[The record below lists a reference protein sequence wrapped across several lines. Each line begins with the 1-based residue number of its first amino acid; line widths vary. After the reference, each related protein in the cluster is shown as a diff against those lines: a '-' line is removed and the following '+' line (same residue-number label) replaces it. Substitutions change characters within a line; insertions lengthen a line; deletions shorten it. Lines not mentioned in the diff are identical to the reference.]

1 MSRALPP
8 PPATTP
14 TGLPVA
20 RRPGGLLQI
29 GSTPRS
35 ATVLGPRVP
44 GAAGVGPAAT
54 AGVEPLGLPG
64 RPAGGAG
71 VEARLV
77 ADASAW
83 AALDPAGPPPVQR
96 FAARAA
102 AAVAVV
108 GGGRT
113 ARLLLQLLDDAGIGT
128 LVTEDPVALPP
139 ARARPAAPADL
150 VVLITHHAAHA
161 VRADGLLADGVPH
174 LSVVL
179 RDTDAV
185 VGPLVVPG
193 RSACLRCLDLHVT
206 DADPGW
212 PAVVDA
218 FVHGPGWVE
227 ESATARAV
235 AGLAGLQV
243 LAHLDGAGAGA
254 VGATLELL
262 LPEGTVRQ
270 RWWSAHPQCGCVD
283 LPLPAGRPGRRS

>member
-14 TGLPVA
+14 TGPPVA
-20 RRPGGLLQI
+20 RRPGGLVQI

-35 ATVLGPRVP
+35 ATVLGPGGP
-44 GAAGVGPAAT
+44 GAAGV
-54 AGVEPLGLPG
+54 EELDHPG

-71 VEARLV
+71 VEEPLA
-77 ADASAW
+77 ADGTAW
-83 AALDPAGPPPVQR
+83 AAFDPAGPPPAQR
-96 FAARAA
+96 FAARAGA
-102 AAVAVV
+102 VVAVV
-108 GGGRT
+108 VGGRT
-113 ARLLLQLLDDAGIGT
+113 ARLLLHLLEDAGIGT

-218 FVHGPGWVE
+218 FVHGPRWAE

-243 LAHLDGAGAGA
+243 LAHLDGAGASA

-283 LPLPAGRPGRRS
+283 LPLPAGRPARRS